1 MSVRMAELLM
11 GVCMLLVSLGLMY
24 SVVSDD
30 LNIGWVQGQGP
41 GAGMWPFWLS
51 LGMALTSCWTILRWV
66 RRQTWESR
74 NEAPYID
81 PDTVFL
87 VGITAAAILGLLVL
101 TTIIGLYF
109 AMMVFLVFYLKV
121 IGRHKWG
128 ITMIVT
134 FLVPF
139 LVYMLFEVA
148 LAKYLPRGLPFF
160 ENIMLV
166 IDDFRY
172 SIM

>member
-1 MSVRMAELLM
+1 MSVRLAELLM
-11 GVCMLLVSLGLMY
+11 GVCMLLASLGLMY
-24 SVVSDD
+24 SILSDD
-30 LNIGWVQGQGP
+30 LVIGWISGQGP

-51 LGMALTSCWTILRWV
+51 FGMALAAIWTLVRWKQGV
-66 RRQTWESR
+66 TPESR
-74 NEAPYID
+74 NEDPYID
-81 PDTVFL
+81 PDTIFL
-87 VGITAAAILGLLVL
+87 VGVTAGSILGLLVL
-101 TTIIGLYF
+101 TGIIGLYF
-109 AMMVFLVFYLKV
+109 SMMLFLMFYLKV

-134 FLVPF
+134 ILVPV

-148 LAKYLPRGLPFF
+148 LQKYLPRGLPFF